1 MHSRQSQVS
10 LPVLLNDSART
21 LYINLSDGGKAYTIE
36 DGCRAVFVAKKS
48 DDKVLANDC
57 IIENNATVRYDFTNQ
72 TASAEGIVSC
82 EVRLYGAD
90 GRLITSPRF
99 VMVVD
104 ARVVYDGDIPVSDS
118 EKNTFDAIVLE
129 LNTLI
134 QTIDGKLKNGDFKGE
149 DGADGDGIVSIEQ
162 TGSSGLVD
170 TYTVTLDSGAKM
182 TFKVTNGADG
192 HVPVKGVD
200 YFTEADKAEMIRE
213 VIEGAADG
221 DEVSY

>member
-104 ARVVYDGDIPVSDS
+104 ARVVYDGDLPVSDS
-118 EKNTFDAIVLE
+118 ENTTFDALVSE
-129 LNTLI
+129 LNALI
-134 QTIDGKLKNGDFKGE
+134 QTVSTKLENGDFAGE
-149 DGADGDGIVSIEQ
+149 NGADGDGIKSIEK
-162 TGSSGLVD
+162 TATSGLVD
-170 TYTVTLDSGAKM
+170 TYTVTLDSGEKV
-182 TFKVTNGADG
+182 TFAVTNGADG
-192 HVPVKGVD
+192 HTPVKGED
-200 YFTEADKAEMIRE
+200 YFTAEERQEMIDE
-213 VIEGAADG
+213 LIAGAADG
-221 DEVSY
+221 DGVSY